1 MNPNLDDI
9 ISRHLDGELT
19 PAEQTWL
26 IGAMSESPEVAMRV
40 HDAVL
45 TARAARRTP
54 VLHQPSAKITHT
66 LFQSLATEGLY
77 QEIQSSVVAV
87 AHASQ
92 QRRRIPYLRTASLV
106 TMIGLLA
113 AVVIGDGA
121 FSNNPNSNWMA
132 QPVAIVP
139 ALTPDQRSVEFASL
153 LPQQRLQ
160 EDAIPVGAA
169 NSVAKSTFT
178 ELSSVVQGS
187 QQSSA
192 DSNLDNKEQQVD
204 ILPTPTLAS
213 AVQQADSST
222 SVQSQH
228 LQQQIDSKP
237 VQETDGTLS
246 VSASSGIAYLLK
258 GAGTTRQET
267 TIKVTLAFNNHS
279 FSIVGGYS
287 PKLREVDDALAMAS
301 ALQPSSTTS
310 STDYTESVNTGGLQR
325 ESKSIVATQ
334 QIPESAEPWLGIGYN
349 YGVALHRAVEIV
361 PGIVAGAGTTS
372 WRVGAELPMRY
383 HVTKKVSLELVAAAN
398 YVRPYPQQGSG
409 FDFTDDANRYHYYE
423 TSEQAAF
430 TAVGARLGVVVKMSG
445 ND

>member
-66 LFQSLATEGLY
+66 LFQSLAAEGLY
-77 QEIQSSVVAV
+77 QEAQSSVLVV
-87 AHASQ
+87 THASR
-92 QRRRIPYLRTASLV
+92 QRRRISYLRTASLV

-121 FSNNPNSNWMA
+121 FSNNPNSSWMA

-139 ALTPDQRSVEFASL
+139 TLTLDQHRHRAGVAAL

-160 EDAIPVGAA
+160 QDATPVGTVNSDA
-169 NSVAKSTFT
+169 NSTFT
-178 ELSSVVQGS
+178 ALSPVVQEN

-192 DSNLDNKEQQVD
+192 DSKMDNKEQQ
-204 ILPTPTLAS
+204 IGSLPIPTVAS
-213 AVQQADSST
+213 VVQQEDQTPSPDF
-222 SVQSQH
+222 
-228 LQQQIDSKP
+228 QQQRVSER
-237 VQETDGTLS
+237 VQETEGTLS

-267 TIKVTLAFNNHS
+267 TIKVTLAFHKHS

-334 QIPESAEPWLGIGYN
+334 QIPERAEPWLGVGYN
-349 YGVALHRAVEIV
+349 YSVALHRTVEMI

-430 TAVGARLGVVVKMSG
+430 TAVGARLGVVMKMSG